1 MGTKEFLE
9 TIHGNNPICFRCIDS
24 YAKNISGYYDKEME
38 NELQQLNT
46 EGCNIYFVVNAGGT
60 KSSEINRITAVYI
73 DYDAGKDENNKYL
86 SLDDVDRYKKERL
99 EFINTF
105 KHKPSMIVETR
116 NGLHVYWLI
125 NEGATMSEFE
135 ECQLRLINYFHSDS
149 AVKTPE
155 RLMRLPNYYWMKDKD
170 NPFMVNIIQD
180 SGKRYDIS
188 EIIDSL
194 PTSLV
199 NKTKSK
205 VYGNTPNVKPQINSN
220 NIELIMN
227 KDIEGLRNRL
237 KSSYLMSDVGV
248 LGGIEDISSNNFILL
263 CPLNSPLI
271 VKNRAALFDVLCK
284 IDLASFLGV
293 GKRMMYK
300 CVFHNDN
307 NPSANIFIDAETG
320 HHIYKCFSSSCDF
333 VATIIKVVERLQR
346 CRKSEAIN
354 FIKQVYNIELE
365 ETAWQIETKQ
375 MLQSNIEY
383 MLSGLMEVE
392 YPVLNQRLLHYI
404 PELITLHEIAIMNV
418 TDEPYSSDGSIVFY
432 STLHNI
438 ASLMGKIDEKKVSQR
453 LNLFAFLKLVE
464 KLSEDKIP
472 EMMLKKAKHLAG
484 MKKHHNIPNFLS
496 IPSYDYG
503 VLSIAESKANDF
515 RDRNMAM
522 TGFSRDM
529 ILRVYGE
536 EEANRVFPQ
545 LKGRGFSKVMQEF
558 SYMFDHCVIERI
570 NFQGYASESEIFA
583 SLRGNKDENKKKIKR
598 VLQETL
604 DKYGLKR
611 IRSNKELKTK
621 YGITKS
627 GYPFFIVKNDD
638 EMEG

>member
-1 MGTKEFLE
+1 MDTKEFLE
-9 TIHGNNPICFRCIDS
+9 KFHGNNPICFRCIDS
-24 YAKNISGYYDKEME
+24 YAKNKSGYYDKEME
-38 NELQQLNT
+38 NEFQQLNT
-46 EGCNIYFVVNAGGT
+46 QGCNIYFVVNGGGT

-73 DYDAGKDENNKYL
+73 DYDARKDENNKYL
-86 SLDDVDRYKKERL
+86 SLDDVDKYKNDRID
-99 EFINTF
+99 FINTF

-125 NEGATMSEFE
+125 NEGATITEFE
-135 ECQLRLINYFHSDS
+135 ECQLRLIKYFDSDS

-180 SGKRYDIS
+180 SEERYDIS

-194 PTSLV
+194 PPSCEI
-199 NKTKSK
+199 KTKSK
-205 VYGNTPNVKPQINSN
+205 IISNNSKVQTQNCSN

-237 KSSYLMSDVGV
+237 KSSYPLSDMGV
-248 LGGIEDISSNNFILL
+248 LGGIEDINSNNFILL

-293 GKRMMYK
+293 GKSKMFK

-307 NPSANIFIDAETG
+307 NPSANIFIDVEKG

-333 VATIIKVVERLQR
+333 VATIIKIVERLQR

-383 MLSGLMEVE
+383 LLSGLMKVE
-392 YPVLNQRLLHYI
+392 YPVLNQRLSHYI

-432 STLHNI
+432 TTLHNI

-453 LNLFAFLKLVE
+453 LNLFAFLKLIE

-496 IPSYDYG
+496 IPSYDYD

-515 RDRNMAM
+515 RHRNMAM

-536 EEANRVFPQ
+536 AEANRVFPQ

-558 SYMFDHCVIERI
+558 SDSFDHYVNESI
-570 NFQGYASESEIFA
+570 NFQGYASESEILA
-583 SLRGNKDENKKKIKR
+583 SLSGNRDENKKKIKR

-604 DKYGLKR
+604 DKYGLNR
-611 IRSNKELKTK
+611 IRANKELKVK
-621 YGITKS
+621 YGIAKS
-627 GYPFFIVKNDD
+627 GYPFLIVKNND
-638 EMEG
+638 ETRG